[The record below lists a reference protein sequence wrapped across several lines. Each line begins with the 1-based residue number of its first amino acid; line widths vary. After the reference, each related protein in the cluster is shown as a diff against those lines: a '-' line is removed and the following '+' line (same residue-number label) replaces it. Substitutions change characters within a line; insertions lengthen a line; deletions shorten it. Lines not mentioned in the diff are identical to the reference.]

1 MSKKIVKKLDKK
13 RSTWEQKHFPV
24 DHFFCSKN
32 IKNKNNNCKK

>member
-24 DHFFCSKN
+24 DHFFAQK
-32 IKNKNNNCKK
+32 I